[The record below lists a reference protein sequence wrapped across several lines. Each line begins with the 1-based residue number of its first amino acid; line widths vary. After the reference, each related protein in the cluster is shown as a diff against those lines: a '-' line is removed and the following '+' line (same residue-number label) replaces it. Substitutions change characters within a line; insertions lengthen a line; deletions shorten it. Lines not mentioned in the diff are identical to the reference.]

1 MAIIGVIDPD
11 ITVLRVM
18 QKLLTENQFQCRI
31 FTNAADFFRK
41 LPSDSIDL
49 VLSEWE
55 LPDSTG
61 IELCRN
67 IRRKSTDLPVIFLA
81 NLHDPAVRLQALQSG
96 ALDYLAKP
104 FDRRIL
110 LAKINAILSLTSRHA
125 ESEKHFSVSHDT
137 NRLIALL
144 QQQNIQDVIP
154 VPNAQAPFGF
164 SYEMNRFGVDE
175 SISQED
181 FLALLEDGVKNGLL
195 TKKMYDL
202 VNLCPY
208 CNTAHLN
215 VRMFCPE
222 CGAPFLT
229 GGTKGSGKETSRCHI
244 CNTTISIGLTKVLCL
259 SCGKE
264 FELGASVKKT
274 VYSYHLTQAAGQPGT
289 SWLEKLAVEQDL
301 QALPVSLFK
310 PFFTVEKR
318 QHEAT
323 QKPFALLRLQLAG
336 VSAETVSAEQIKNSK
351 HVLLIVNKV
360 FGAEDIIFVQP
371 PGSLL
376 VFMPYT
382 DLYEAEKKQKELRN
396 FLERLELLSNVNLD
410 LFTHDIEA
418 ALHFLEEDLS
428 IDDQLP

>member
-1 MAIIGVIDPD
+1 MAVIGVIDPD

-18 QKLLTENQFQCRI
+18 QKLLTENRFQCRI

-41 LPSDSIDL
+41 SPSDSIDL
-49 VLSEWE
+49 VLTEWE

-61 IELCRN
+61 VELCRN

-81 NLHDPAVRLQALQSG
+81 NLHDSAARLQALKSG
-96 ALDYLAKP
+96 ALDYLSKP
-104 FDRRIL
+104 FDRKLL
-110 LAKINAILSLTSRHA
+110 LAKINAILSFTLRR
-125 ESEKHFSVSHDT
+125 SENKKHFPVSHNT

-144 QQQNIQDVIP
+144 QRQNIKDVVP

-175 SISQED
+175 EISRED
-181 FLALLEDGVKNGLL
+181 FLALLENGVKNGRL
-195 TKKMYDL
+195 TKKIHDI

-208 CNTAHLN
+208 CNATHLN

-222 CGAPFLT
+222 CGAPILT
-229 GGTKGSGKETSRCHI
+229 GETNDSEKRTNRCHV
-244 CNTTISIGLTKVLCL
+244 CNATISIGQTKALCL

-264 FELGASVKKT
+264 FKLGASVKKT
-274 VYSYHLTQAAGQPGT
+274 IYSYHLTQAAGQNGKL
-289 SWLEKLAVEQDL
+289 WLEKLAVEQSL

-336 VSAETVSAEQIKNSK
+336 VSVETVSAVQIKNSK
-351 HVLLIVNKV
+351 HILLVVNKV

-382 DLYEAEKKQKELRN
+382 DLYEAERKRKELRD
-396 FLERLELLSNVNLD
+396 FLERLGLLADVNLD

-418 ALHFLEEDLS
+418 ALHFLEEDLP